1 MLNSISA
8 EETCQEVLQTLRSSS
23 LTFFVQETAYSAYI
37 TIRKRYRKEALKT
50 AVPCQS
56 TEIKALNNLKLAH
69 DNLVNYCDDLKH
81 KFEESVT
88 ECEELHNKVTEN
100 EAVIANLHQKLTE
113 AEAEVQGMHILKS
126 RNEKLEAE
134 KKTIKT
140 DKDELLRENN
150 AANVALK
157 SCRKDLKDSSHRFNK
172 KIEELEVK
180 IEELTEFKIMKNSEE
195 KEIRNMKK
203 KTEKKLKEV
212 REKEAK
218 LKLNQSSLEK
228 QLKHLT
234 NETKNTDDNENLR
247 GVLEISIEEVS
258 ANQPN
263 PYVQGSKSSPSLAT
277 PTLVP
282 HHQHLE
288 LVEDPPCEHDP
299 QCVLRAPH
307 PPPHGPLT
315 LKQHELQL
323 LVMDCTTMDLV
334 SSTRA
339 DPTRADSGNQD
350 ERSLGQSELLK
361 LLESFSERFEK
372 KFDVLGQKFMNS
384 I

>member
-69 DNLVNYCDDLKH
+69 DNLVNYCDDLKD

-88 ECEELHNKVTEN
+88 ECEELQTKVTEN

-157 SCRKDLKDSSHRFNK
+157 SCRKDLKDSAHRFNK

-195 KEIRNMKK
+195 KGIRNMKK
-203 KTEKKLKEV
+203 KKEKKLKEV

-218 LKLNQSSLEK
+218 LKLDQSSLEK

-234 NETKNTDDNENLR
+234 NDTKNTDDNENLR
-247 GVLEISIEEVS
+247 GDTGEHLEISIERVS

-263 PYVQGSKSSPSLAT
+263 PYVQGSKSSPSLAI

-282 HHQHLE
+282 HHHHLD

-299 QCVLRAPH
+299 
-307 PPPHGPLT
+307 
-315 LKQHELQL
+315 
-323 LVMDCTTMDLV
+323 
-334 SSTRA
+334 
-339 DPTRADSGNQD
+339 
-350 ERSLGQSELLK
+350 
-361 LLESFSERFEK
+361 
-372 KFDVLGQKFMNS
+372 
-384 I
+384 